1 MSFNPGSYQP
11 TDQEWLVSPASYA
24 HLCQLAAIEVR
35 SRPATARRLVN
46 RFMQLAK
53 RVDYRLS
60 KLEFDISDKPGVFP
74 LPLALC
80 SVLVKLSGFA
90 MPECSG
96 LTCFWKWRYRAVDLR
111 RRLCEP
117 P

>member
-46 RFMQLAK
+46 RFMQLSK

-60 KLEFDISDKPGVFP
+60 KLEFDISEKPRSIPVTFGAMFRAGEVERVCHAGMFGP
-74 LPLALC
+74 DMLLEVALSC
-80 SVLVKLSGFA
+80 R
-90 MPECSG
+90 G
-96 LTCFWKWRYRAVDLR
+96 LKEET
-111 RRLCEP
+111 
-117 P
+117 